1 MLYYAMLCDYMQRWK
16 DKKESAR
23 DYEMYEERKDAEKAN
38 SLLLY
43 QTPNTNPGIFQHVFT
58 KSTIN

>member
-43 QTPNTNPGIFQHVFT
+43 
-58 KSTIN
+58 